1 LEISGKTL
9 ETFFQTINVFIQSLS
24 PSSMIPKA
32 IREILNDH
40 KIDIE
45 RLKSKLT
52 ESETTI
58 KALQDKIKYL
68 QEKHQNL
75 LEKTLENSGNWKNE
89 IPQLSTTGKPKTQQP
104 IANIKPTMFRM
115 SDLQFLILLKQGKAD
130 TVHFAVAPIQL
141 KLAYSLDKSERT
153 IRNKLIELEYRGFVA
168 TTGSRP
174 KKYYLT
180 KAGTEVIEQQRRDSI
195 SFEI

>member
-1 LEISGKTL
+1 
-9 ETFFQTINVFIQSLS
+9 
-24 PSSMIPKA
+24 M
-32 IREILNDH
+32 REILNDH

-52 ESETTI
+52 ESENTVKT
-58 KALQDKIKYL
+58 L
-68 QEKHQNL
+68 QEKIQNLQENQQNL
-75 LEKTLENSGNWKNE
+75 LEKTLEISGNWKND
-89 IPQLSTTGKPKTQQP
+89 IPQLSTTQKQVQQP

-115 SDLQFLILLKQGKAD
+115 SDLQLLILLKKGKAD

-153 IRNKLIELEYRGFVA
+153 IRNKLIELEYQGFVA

-174 KKYYLT
+174 KKYYLN
-180 KAGTEVIEQQRRDSI
+180 KAGNEVIQQQRRNSI
-195 SFEI
+195 SFEL

>member
-1 LEISGKTL
+1 
-9 ETFFQTINVFIQSLS
+9 
-24 PSSMIPKA
+24 MIPKA

-40 KIDIE
+40 KTDIE
-45 RLKSKLT
+45 RLKSKLN
-52 ESETTI
+52 ERETTV
-58 KALQDKIKYL
+58 KTLQEKIKYF

-75 LEKTLENSGNWKNE
+75 LETSGNWKNE
-89 IPQLSTTGKPKTQQP
+89 IPQLSTTPQLPIQQP
-104 IANIKPTMFRM
+104 IANIKPAMFRM

-153 IRNKLIELEYRGFVA
+153 IRNKLIELEYRGFVT

-180 KAGTEVIEQQRRDSI
+180 NAGNEVIDQQRRDSI

>member
-1 LEISGKTL
+1 
-9 ETFFQTINVFIQSLS
+9 
-24 PSSMIPKA
+24 MIPKA

-45 RLKSKLT
+45 RLKSKLET
-52 ESETTI
+52 SETTL
-58 KALQDKIKYL
+58 KTL
-68 QEKHQNL
+68 QEKHQIL

-89 IPQLSTTGKPKTQQP
+89 LPQVSTTQNTTHQQP
-104 IANIKPTMFRM
+104 IANIKPAMFRM

-130 TVHFAVAPIQL
+130 TIHFAVAPIQL

-180 KAGTEVIEQQRRDSI
+180 NAGTEVIEQQRRDSI

>member
-1 LEISGKTL
+1 LENSGKTL

-24 PSSMIPKA
+24 LNSMIPKA

-52 ESETTI
+52 ESETTVKI
-58 KALQDKIKYL
+58 LQDKIKSL
-68 QEKHQNL
+68 QEKHQ
-75 LEKTLENSGNWKNE
+75 TSLENSGNWKNE
-89 IPQLSTTGKPKTQQP
+89 IPQRSTTQQNSTQQP
-104 IANIKPTMFRM
+104 IANIKPAMFRL
-115 SDLQFLILLKQGKAD
+115 SELQFLILLKQGKAD